1 MITTAHLAS
10 QALGAHLAAE
20 LQSTFGSSQAPLAE
34 KVGAAARLALECLA
48 NSDALY
54 HDLEHTLLVTQV
66 GLDILRGKTLLEPV
80 TPADWAHLLV
90 ACLMHDIGYV
100 RGILKGD
107 SPAEGCI
114 IDDAGHRILLPRGAS
129 DAALTAYH
137 VDRSKLF
144 VAARFGQ
151 SDLLDADRIIRAVE
165 QTRFPCKPGNPSS
178 HSDEEVCLVRA
189 ADLIGQMGDPL
200 YLRKANAL
208 FYEFEEAG
216 TNAALGYSSP
226 ADLVERYPDF
236 FWRSVSSHLEGAL
249 KYLEVTVSG
258 RQWIAGLQAN
268 VFRAGH
274 STNFG
279 SLTALECCQE

>member
-1 MITTAHLAS
+1 MITTAYLASRALGDHLAT
-10 QALGAHLAAE
+10 E
-20 LQSTFGSSQAPLAE
+20 IQSTFGSSQTPLAE

-80 TPADWAHLLV
+80 TPEDWAHLLV

-100 RGILKGD
+100 RGVLKGD
-107 SPAEGCI
+107 SATEGYI
-114 IDDAGHRILLPRGAS
+114 IDDAGHRVALSRGAS

-137 VDRSKLF
+137 VDRSKMF
-144 VAARFGQ
+144 VAARIGQ
-151 SDLLDADRIIRAVE
+151 SAMLNADRIMRSIE
-165 QTRFPCKPGNPSS
+165 QTRFPAKPNAPDSQAE
-178 HSDEEVCLVRA
+178 DEISLVRA
-189 ADLIGQMGDPL
+189 ADLIGQMGDAL

-216 TNAALGYSSP
+216 TNTALGYSSP
-226 ADLVERYPDF
+226 ADLVERYPEF
-236 FWRSVSSHLEGAL
+236 FWQSVSSHLQGAL

-258 RQWIAGLQAN
+258 RQWIVGLQAN
-268 VFRAGH
+268 VFRAERSGCLGPLKV
-274 STNFG
+274 S
-279 SLTALECCQE
+279 A